1 MRALLFLLLFTVTLA
16 RGQEYPSRPIRV
28 ILPQSPGSATDVLA
42 RLVAPK
48 LGEVLGQPLV
58 IDNRAAAGGLVGA
71 EVAAKS
77 PPDGYTVLIG
87 ATAWIN
93 VAPHTHKNMP
103 YDPLVDFIPVS
114 LFALGQNLLVVNP
127 SLPAHSLK
135 DLIALMKEKP
145 GQLNMASAGVASSS
159 HLAGLLLTSLAEV
172 RALHVPYKGA
182 GASVL
187 AVVSGEAHWTFT
199 PMQGPLGQVRGG
211 KLRPLAV
218 GGVSRSPALPEV
230 PTVAEAGIPE
240 YFSGTWYGLMVPKG
254 TPREIVDRLNAAT
267 RTTMELRETREQ
279 ILNQGAEPKTNT
291 PAEFA
296 RFVREEYERVGKA
309 VKLAGLVAE

>member
-1 MRALLFLLLFTVTLA
+1 MRVLIAVLLFSATFLHA
-16 RGQEYPSRPIRV
+16 QDYPSRPIRV

-42 RLVAPK
+42 RLIAPK

-77 PPDGYTVLIG
+77 LPDGYTLLIG
-87 ATAWIN
+87 ATAWIT
-93 VAPHTHKNMP
+93 VAPHTHKSMP
-103 YDPLVDFIPVS
+103 YDPLVDFLPVS

-127 SLPAHSLK
+127 SLPADSLK
-135 DLIALMKEKP
+135 ELIALMKEKP

-172 RALHVPYKGA
+172 RVLHVPYKGA

-199 PMQGPLGQVRGG
+199 PMQAPLGQVRAG

-218 GGVSRSPALPEV
+218 GGVTRSPALPEV

-254 TPREIVDRLNAAT
+254 TPREIVVRLNAAT